1 MSGPSSVPVIAI
13 SGSSTLT
20 CSGRMATEKRKTHQ
34 AHAAWSSRPTEQ
46 LIVSTNT
53 AVASSFVKVGQT
65 IFSSSNLMTEQLTRD
80 STVTMTGQVCTT
92 SSSMLTTG
100 QPTVDNS
107 VFLDYMNGLQVYKWI
122 LVAAVIPVCIVG
134 LAGNTVSVWVW
145 NANRKHNSVVLLF
158 QCLGLVDNAFLLVTV
173 VRSCLHYADQLPQEK
188 EVIIIPVLLL
198 FHSWSVHVTMVIGIS
213 RWLAVARHAWMQRIR
228 RRQIVMVCG
237 GLGIWCGLLSGLT
250 HMNKEVHRQE
260 AEEEYLTMTLVI
272 LVVQFILPNLV
283 LMGFS
288 ISLMRLVCQRYSQ
301 GRSKVSHRGRT
312 TMTVLGIAG
321 CSLLSCVIVESS
333 KLVAML
339 PHEVSDL
346 HLHLCFYPLRGR
358 HPRTC
363 AQLQCQRLPLLL
375 HLVEVQSLP
384 AADCHMPQH
393 QTQGK
398 SA

>member
-1 MSGPSSVPVIAI
+1 MSHI
-13 SGSSTLT
+13 
-20 CSGRMATEKRKTHQ
+20 MTEQVNADTSDS
-34 AHAAWSSRPTEQ
+34 AVTEQ
-46 LIVSTNT
+46 LY
-53 AVASSFVKVGQT
+53 
-65 IFSSSNLMTEQLTRD
+65 
-80 STVTMTGQVCTT
+80 TT

-100 QPTVDNS
+100 QWTVDNS
-107 VFLDYMNGLQVYKWI
+107 VSLDYMNGLEVCKWI

-134 LAGNTVSVWVW
+134 LAGNTVSVWAW

-173 VRSCLHYADQLPQEK
+173 VRSCLYYADQLLQEK

-213 RWLAVARHAWMQRIR
+213 RWLAVARPVWMQRIR

-250 HMNKEVHRQE
+250 HMNKEVHLEE
-260 AEEEYLTMTLVI
+260 AEEEYMTMTLVI

-288 ISLMRLVCQRYSQ
+288 ISLLRFNCQRHRL

-333 KLVAML
+333 KLVAMM
-339 PHEVSDL
+339 PHEVST
-346 HLHLCFYPLRGR
+346 CTY
-358 HPRTC
+358 TC
-363 AQLQCQRLPLLL
+363 ALTLYAVGILASVLNSSVNVFLYFFIASKFRAFLRQTVNRHSTRRRGSQPKSSISSSFSESSMRSANMNTHAGGLCQQGMNEEPTNR
-375 HLVEVQSLP
+375 P
-384 AADCHMPQH
+384 ADGPTEETICL
-393 QTQGK
+393 
-398 SA
+398 